1 MSGNLFGNA
10 YQVMTFGESHGKYIG
25 LVIDGL
31 KPGLEISLDEIQ
43 QELNRRRPGQS
54 SVTTPRQEKDRI
66 EVVSGIL
73 EGKTTGTPI
82 CMLIANEDQRP
93 GDYNKLK
100 NILRPGHASYTF
112 LKKYGIFDFRGGGR
126 ASGRETATRVA
137 IGALAKQLLKQREI
151 KIFAYTRA
159 IGGIEISEVDPSFI
173 EKNPLRT
180 ADPEAAGKMLAAI
193 ESAKNEGDSLGG
205 IIEVVVQN
213 CPPGLGEPVFHKL
226 EADLAAALMSIGA
239 VKGFEIGSGFK
250 AAQMKGSEQ
259 NDPFYYDRTHQR
271 FRTKTN
277 NAGGTLGGI
286 SNGEDLVMRIAVK
299 PPSSIAK
306 KMETVDRD
314 GNPVVFGTEGRHDPC
329 ICPRIVPVAEAMVAL
344 VLLDHLLLQDRISK
358 ENNLDELRRKMD
370 TIDQQIL
377 LLLAQRFDY
386 IGKIAEE
393 KKRMGLDVSD
403 HNREK
408 TVKKNWTASA
418 KTLDLDPEMSK
429 NLVDLILKHS
439 KKKQQEVLQ

>member
-1 MSGNLFGNA
+1 
-10 YQVMTFGESHGKYIG
+10 
-25 LVIDGL
+25 
-31 KPGLEISLDEIQ
+31 
-43 QELNRRRPGQS
+43 
-54 SVTTPRQEKDRI
+54 
-66 EVVSGIL
+66 
-73 EGKTTGTPI
+73 
-82 CMLIANEDQRP
+82 
-93 GDYNKLK
+93 
-100 NILRPGHASYTF
+100 
-112 LKKYGIFDFRGGGR
+112 
-126 ASGRETATRVA
+126 
-137 IGALAKQLLKQREI
+137 
-151 KIFAYTRA
+151 
-159 IGGIEISEVDPSFI
+159 
-173 EKNPLRT
+173 
-180 ADPEAAGKMLAAI
+180 
-193 ESAKNEGDSLGG
+193 
-205 IIEVVVQN
+205 
-213 CPPGLGEPVFHKL
+213 
-226 EADLAAALMSIGA
+226 MSIGA

-259 NDPFYYDRTHQR
+259 NDPFYYDRINQR